1 MFGGAGE
8 EEKEAKK
15 IAPWWRYAEDF
26 FRPVHATD
34 IVRIAPA
41 TPWHFDTA
49 FHSVCIGPDFEVG
62 EDKIGIPIPGLTYRR
77 RGEQPSTSTVTS
89 PSKAGEKKPL
99 VGTIPA
105 VPAEPFVAPILQE
118 HELGIELVQN
128 LEPEHVATLV
138 RVLVGLSGDEG
149 GKLREISKFIGIAPG
164 SLTTWL
170 SKHER
175 PSNGSKKGKLSPVK
189 SETSDKT
196 LDGLRVWLRHESAS
210 RVNEFQNSRREAAT
224 KAKKK
229 LDRSLI
235 FPDERPADM
244 AVSYGLVNTPSN
256 LTTLTEQGLGG
267 PATDGLPS
275 STGTTVVLGTEA
287 AGENVEEL
295 DGEEETLDIKEKA
308 ERECTTAFGMNA
320 DLRHFDR
327 GSAEETMP
335 LHTAML
341 LERSFKLGDETP
353 PKSSAVDGE
362 PCAVCAKLKTLAR
375 KCGTDGGSV
384 NCLKKKDEDVRLP
397 GVPKSL
403 SVKSTSGK
411 SQKSTKEELKRLENA
426 FRENPSLLAS
436 APSNELDA
444 EIIALQYELL
454 WHLQLNKQ
462 RVKGAQEAIE
472 KGLDADNKEEGVR
485 KANLDEANSYMSI
498 IREIKRQQKKEKR
511 EAEQLAALEKAKAA
525 VGDGRREPKPKREIG
540 SAAIVPDPKTELP
553 VYKPPSASAVMKG
566 IESAPARVK
575 KIFGLTNYDGSSG
588 HLKSFSLSGTPR
600 SGSPVLGGSPIRSP
614 MSQILL
620 DPFHS
625 VSDNA
630 ACCVCAGTTE
640 SSKMKQTVKCSQCE
654 VVVHLGCYGITGK
667 IGPNWLCW
675 VCTDVAAAGRAIP
688 KTEKKSS
695 VTLQGKMALYRGVE
709 CILCP
714 VKLGAFKK
722 TVDGKGWCHVAC
734 ARWVPEASLLDKNV
748 ANVVKPVSIESVPRE
763 RRNASCNHCTR
774 SNGTLMRCSF
784 GHCQI
789 VFHPLC
795 CRRAACH
802 MRVID
807 SEKRSHTAFCEK
819 HTQPEREKD
828 IAANLIG
835 DPVPALVELYNQ
847 SPLERQLSG
856 SLQRTLSG
864 GSPKSPMS
872 DALRRML
879 GGSQK
884 RGNSDLL
891 PSSTKSKPQKARTN
905 LRQSSKLSNVTAAS
919 SSILT
924 GFDSEENFGELPSVS
939 RNGARSGGSLRS

>member
-26 FRPVHATD
+26 FRSVHATD
-34 IVRIAPA
+34 LVRIAPA
-41 TPWHFDTA
+41 TPWHLDTA
-49 FHSVCIGPDFEVG
+49 FHSVCTGPDFEAG
-62 EDKIGIPIPGLTYRR
+62 EDKIGIPIPGLTYQR
-77 RGEQPSTSTVTS
+77 RGEQPSTSAATS

-105 VPAEPFVAPILQE
+105 VPAEPFVAPVLQE

-128 LEPEHVATLV
+128 LEPEHIAMLV
-138 RVLVGLSGDEG
+138 RVLVSLSGDKGE
-149 GKLREISKFIGIAPG
+149 KLREISKFVGIAIG
-164 SLTTWL
+164 ALKNWL
-170 SKHER
+170 SKHEK
-175 PSNGSKKGKLSPVK
+175 SSSGSKKGKLSQVK
-189 SETSDKT
+189 SETSDET
-196 LDGLRVWLRHESAS
+196 LNGLRVWLRHASAS
-210 RVNEFQNSRREAAT
+210 RVNEFQNCRREAAT

-229 LDRSLI
+229 LDKSLI
-235 FPDERPADM
+235 FPDECPADM

-256 LTTLTEQGLGG
+256 LTALTEQGLGG
-267 PATDGLPS
+267 PPTDGLPS
-275 STGTTVVLGTEA
+275 STGTTVVLGAEP
-287 AGENVEEL
+287 AGANVEEL
-295 DGEEETLDIKEKA
+295 DGESENLDIKEKA

-335 LHTAML
+335 LHTTML
-341 LERSFKLGDETP
+341 LERSFKLNNNLSS
-353 PKSSAVDGE
+353 KSSSSDGE
-362 PCAVCAKLKTLAR
+362 PCAVCAKLKTLAK
-375 KCGTDGGSV
+375 KCGTEAGSV
-384 NCLKKKDEDVRLP
+384 NCLKKKEEDVGLP

-403 SVKSTSGK
+403 SVKSTSDK
-411 SQKSTKEELKRLENA
+411 SKKSTKEELKRLENA
-426 FRENPSLLAS
+426 FKENPYLLAS
-436 APSNELDA
+436 APSNELDG
-444 EIIALQYELL
+444 EIFALQYELL

-462 RVKGAQEAIE
+462 RVKRAQQTIG
-472 KGLDADNKEEGVR
+472 KGLDADNDEQGAR
-485 KANLDEANSYMSI
+485 KAKLDEANSYMSV

-511 EAEQLAALEKAKAA
+511 EADQLAALEKAKAA

-540 SAAIVPDPKTELP
+540 SAAIVPDPKTEIP
-553 VYKPPSASAVMKG
+553 VYKPPSASAVIKA

-625 VSDNA
+625 VSDNS

-640 SSKMKQTVKCSQCE
+640 SLKMKQTIKCSQCE
-654 VVVHLGCYGITGK
+654 VIVHPACYGITGK
-667 IGPNWLCW
+667 VGSNWLCW

-688 KTEKKSS
+688 RTEKKSS
-695 VTLQGKMALYRGVE
+695 ITLQDKMALYRGVE

-722 TVDGKGWCHVAC
+722 TVDGKGWCHVTC

-802 MRVID
+802 MRAID
-807 SEKRSHTAFCEK
+807 SEKRSYTAFCEK
-819 HTQPEREKD
+819 HTQSERDKD
-828 IAANLIG
+828 VAANLIG

-884 RGNSDLL
+884 HGNSDLL
-891 PSSTKSKPQKARTN
+891 PSSTKSKPKKVRTN
-905 LRQSSKLSNVTAAS
+905 LRQSSKLSNVTATS
-919 SSILT
+919 SSLLT
-924 GFDSEENFGELPSVS
+924 GFDSEENFGELPSVA
-939 RNGARSGGSLRS
+939 RNAT

>member
-1 MFGGAGE
+1 M
-8 EEKEAKK
+8 
-15 IAPWWRYAEDF
+15 
-26 FRPVHATD
+26 
-34 IVRIAPA
+34 
-41 TPWHFDTA
+41 
-49 FHSVCIGPDFEVG
+49 
-62 EDKIGIPIPGLTYRR
+62 
-77 RGEQPSTSTVTS
+77 
-89 PSKAGEKKPL
+89 
-99 VGTIPA
+99 
-105 VPAEPFVAPILQE
+105 
-118 HELGIELVQN
+118 QN

-748 ANVVKPVSIESVPRE
+748 ANVVKPVSIESVP
-763 RRNASCNHCTR
+763 A
-774 SNGTLMRCSF
+774 
-784 GHCQI
+784 
-789 VFHPLC
+789 
-795 CRRAACH
+795 RA
-802 MRVID
+802 
-807 SEKRSHTAFCEK
+807 
-819 HTQPEREKD
+819 PERILQSLHSVER
-828 IAANLIG
+828 NTH
-835 DPVPALVELYNQ
+835 ALFLRSLSNCF
-847 SPLERQLSG
+847 SP
-856 SLQRTLSG
+856 T
-864 GSPKSPMS
+864 
-872 DALRRML
+872 
-879 GGSQK
+879 
-884 RGNSDLL
+884 LL
-891 PSSTKSKPQKARTN
+891 P
-905 LRQSSKLSNVTAAS
+905 AS
-919 SSILT
+919 
-924 GFDSEENFGELPSVS
+924 GVS
-939 RNGARSGGSLRS
+939 HACD